1 MVVATVMT
9 MAAGAGVGAAAGVA
23 AGMGTRAGTGTGTV
37 RLPVG
42 VRASIHT
49 ILTSCPSGSFKIKI
63 SKYKKHLI
71 K

>member
-1 MVVATVMT
+1 
-9 MAAGAGVGAAAGVA
+9 VA